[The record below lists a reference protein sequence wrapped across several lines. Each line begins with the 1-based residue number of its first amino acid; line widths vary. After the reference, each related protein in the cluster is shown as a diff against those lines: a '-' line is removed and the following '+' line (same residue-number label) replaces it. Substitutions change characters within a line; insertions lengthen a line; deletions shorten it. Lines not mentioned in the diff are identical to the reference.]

1 MDADKKIKIGIT
13 QGDYNGVGYEV
24 MLKAL
29 ADNRILELCTP
40 VVYGSAKIAA
50 FYRKACALP
59 EMKLNQVPDANAAQ
73 DEKYNIVNVTG
84 EDARIDPGVPTPDAA
99 AGAVAA
105 LRQGVDDLRQGR
117 IDALV
122 TCPINKASIH
132 GDDFPYPGHTEFL
145 EAELCDGDGDKAM
158 MVLFKDALR
167 VALVTI
173 HEPLD
178 AVADKVTREAVED
191 AIYDF
196 DRSLREDFGLHAPRI
211 AVLSLDPHA
220 GDKGVIGSRDAQ
232 VVAPAVEQARKDQI
246 QAFGPYPSDGL
257 FGSGNYAKFD
267 GILAMYHDQG
277 LTPFKLLAQNEGVNF
292 TAGLKAVRTSPD
304 HGTAYDIAGQGKAD
318 ESSMRN
324 AIYAAIDIVRNR
336 AAHAEATAN
345 PLGK

>member
-1 MDADKKIKIGIT
+1 MGIT

-24 MLKAL
+24 LLKAL
-29 ADNRILELCTP
+29 ADDRMLELCTP
-40 VVYGSAKIAA
+40 VIYGSAKIAA
-50 FYRKACALP
+50 FYRKACSLP
-59 EMKLNQVPDANAAQ
+59 EMKLTQVAEVGEAQ
-73 DEKYNIVNVTG
+73 EGRYNIINVTG
-84 EDARIDPGVPTPDAA
+84 EDARLEPGVATPDAA

-105 LRQGVDDLRQGR
+105 LRQAVEDLRQGR

-158 MVLFKDALR
+158 MVLFKDSLR

-173 HEPLD
+173 HEPLEK
-178 AVADKVTREAVED
+178 VPEKVTREAVED

-232 VVAPAVEQARKDQI
+232 EVAPAIEQARKDQV
-246 QAFGPYPSDGL
+246 QVFGPYPSDGL

-277 LTPFKLLAQNEGVNF
+277 LAPFKLLAQNQGVNF

-304 HGTAYDIAGQGKAD
+304 HGTAYDIAGTGRAD

-336 AAHAEATAN
+336 SRHAEATAN
-345 PLGK
+345 PLK